1 MSKNKYLR
9 KNLIANEI
17 NYGINSK
24 NKEKTNLN
32 GLNQL
37 SENNNNKITSKS
49 KVKLSDK
56 KNDENE
62 KNIKIIDE
70 QNIEYKK
77 KNSKIDDKYNL
88 QNGDNIIKEEN
99 IFIYEKRIKEL
110 EDTINKMNLDFA
122 KELEKHNNEII
133 EKEKCIKKLVN
144 SNNSL
149 KKSLEVLTQRLDKI
163 IINTNIPKQKIN
175 NKIFNDKQEDLQHQL
190 DIKEKELKN
199 QQQLI
204 KILTKDNQNIR
215 KILTDFELNTDNNN
229 NVSLTDKIHEQYQEI
244 QKLQKSIKEL
254 KAKNSSFSQ
263 QRKDDNKKS
272 NFKTDTSNKFNLRYF
287 INKSKKISSMQ
298 NSGANLHKLYSNK
311 SQNDLKVKKKI
322 F

>member
-56 KNDENE
+56 KNEENE

-133 EKEKCIKKLVN
+133 G
-144 SNNSL
+144 SF
-149 KKSLEVLTQRLDKI
+149 
-163 IINTNIPKQKIN
+163 NT
-175 NKIFNDKQEDLQHQL
+175 
-190 DIKEKELKN
+190 KN
-199 QQQLI
+199 R
-204 KILTKDNQNIR
+204 QNY
-215 KILTDFELNTDNNN
+215 N
-229 NVSLTDKIHEQYQEI
+229 
-244 QKLQKSIKEL
+244 
-254 KAKNSSFSQ
+254 
-263 QRKDDNKKS
+263 
-272 NFKTDTSNKFNLRYF
+272 
-287 INKSKKISSMQ
+287 
-298 NSGANLHKLYSNK
+298 
-311 SQNDLKVKKKI
+311 
-322 F
+322 